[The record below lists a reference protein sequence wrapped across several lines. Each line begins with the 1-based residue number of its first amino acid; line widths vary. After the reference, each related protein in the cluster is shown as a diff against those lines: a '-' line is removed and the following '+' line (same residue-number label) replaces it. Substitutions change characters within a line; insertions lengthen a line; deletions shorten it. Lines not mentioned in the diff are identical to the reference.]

1 MYWGISG
8 GVFVGFLLRR
18 MSVEGRLGPSQTS
31 VMVLSKR
38 RSKADSNKVL
48 KRVKIGAK
56 QEDQLLKLP

>member
-1 MYWGISG
+1 M
-8 GVFVGFLLRR
+8 GFLLRR
-18 MSVEGRLGPSQTS
+18 MSAEGCLGPNQTS

-38 RSKADSNKVL
+38 RCKADSNKVL